1 LSPQC
6 LLAEKNEIAADSCI
20 PDSRCATRIV
30 FFKRNAGVSKGTRLL
45 QNVERGAS
53 ASLVSL
59 SSPDSP
65 SCRLLPSMEPSH
77 QVIVV
82 FAWWRGSLDLFLVGR
97 VQKQRSEH
105 RPWCAWCDTVKP
117 PGPPASCTA
126 GKVGG
131 AVVLSSCVKDRDRE
145 PLDKKFRRQVRPRQ
159 LLACSVSVSVPS
171 AVCGLW
177 AGLAARGVLIW
188 FARSICDSEKLR
200 GREFRSGKQAW
211 ETEDVDRWRG
221 GGTQLRSSTSTPR
234 PGLLF
239 RLHSYRNG
247 TARRRNNRHELSSC
261 RLRTRVILC

>member
-1 LSPQC
+1 MSPQC

-177 AGLAARGVLIW
+177 AGLAARGGGSSSGLRDR
-188 FARSICDSEKLR
+188 FAIRKSCEGENLEAESRR
-200 GREFRSGKQAW
+200 GRRK
-211 ETEDVDRWRG
+211 T
-221 GGTQLRSSTSTPR
+221 
-234 PGLLF
+234 
-239 RLHSYRNG
+239 
-247 TARRRNNRHELSSC
+247 
-261 RLRTRVILC
+261 